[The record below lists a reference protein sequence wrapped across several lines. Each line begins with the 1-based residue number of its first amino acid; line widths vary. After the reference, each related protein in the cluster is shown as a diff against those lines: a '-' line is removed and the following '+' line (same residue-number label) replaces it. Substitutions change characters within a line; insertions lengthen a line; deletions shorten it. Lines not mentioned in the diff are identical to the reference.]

1 MDKFLLK
8 FYQSDQPKIDKDI
21 NDIVD
26 FMRLLKKFKA
36 IDFNPKFQE
45 AMTNYIRM
53 YATEKLVFT
62 KDQLEFTTKLVLRMC
77 GIKEE
82 QL

>member
-1 MDKFLLK
+1 
-8 FYQSDQPKIDKDI
+8 
-21 NDIVD
+21 
-26 FMRLLKKFKA
+26 
-36 IDFNPKFQE
+36 
-45 AMTNYIRM
+45 M